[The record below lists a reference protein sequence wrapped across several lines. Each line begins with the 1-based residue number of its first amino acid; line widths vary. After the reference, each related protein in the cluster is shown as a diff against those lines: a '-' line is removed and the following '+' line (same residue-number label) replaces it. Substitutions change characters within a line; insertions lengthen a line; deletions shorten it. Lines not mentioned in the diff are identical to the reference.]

1 MTDLTLPIT
10 ARYAPPAAV
19 STDEFDRLRAMAART
34 RGTLGA
40 GLLARRLET
49 ARVLDPALLP
59 PRVARLYCWVGYHDD
74 GIGRKRQ
81 GRLVPPDEADLY
93 ARRISVCSPIGAAL
107 IGLEEGRSIDWPD
120 QYGGVR
126 RLTLLSV
133 EPPEAQP

>member
-1 MTDLTLPIT
+1 MTDLTLP
-10 ARYAPPAAV
+10 AAVRCAPPATV
-19 STDEFDRLRAMAART
+19 SADELIRLRDLAART
-34 RGTLGA
+34 PGTLGA
-40 GLLARRLET
+40 GLLARRLDG
-49 ARVLDPALLP
+49 ARVLDPDDLS
-59 PRVARLYCWVGYHDD
+59 PRVARLYSWVGYHDD

-81 GRLVPPDEADLY
+81 GRLVPPAEADLY